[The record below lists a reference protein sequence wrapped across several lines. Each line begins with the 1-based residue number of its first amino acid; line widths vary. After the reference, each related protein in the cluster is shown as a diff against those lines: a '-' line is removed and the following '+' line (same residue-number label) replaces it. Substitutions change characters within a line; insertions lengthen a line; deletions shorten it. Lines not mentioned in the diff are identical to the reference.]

1 MILKLLLRFN
11 GLMEESQLKIAN
23 GERIGRIL
31 RRICQASLQVII
43 RTDATSSV
51 AIKGRAVSLITEGNA
66 RGVRISNNSEKGMAY
81 LTDRLD
87 AHVEFIMMST
97 KVIFTSRFLLREQSS
112 IVLTIPEELISIE
125 RRKNARYF
133 TTPDLSAFL
142 GFSLFRPAEDDVTSA
157 PFFLHYRDVGALV
170 ALSDLSLGGVCAVT
184 RFPALNAVLRR
195 GMIDD
200 AATLHLPMQAPIPLA
215 IEVRWFKKIREHI
228 KTADGSSKSIRTYKC
243 GLEFKGKN
251 EAVEVSIRQF
261 LQQLSQAGA
270 I

>member
-1 MILKLLLRFN
+1 
-11 GLMEESQLKIAN
+11 MEESQLKSAN
-23 GERIGRIL
+23 SERISRIL

-43 RTDATSSV
+43 RIGATSPI
-51 AIKGRAVSLITEGNA
+51 AIKGRAVSLISEGNA
-66 RGVRISNNSEKGMAY
+66 RGMRISNISDKGMDH
-81 LTDRLD
+81 LLRQSEIN
-87 AHVEFIMMST
+87 VEFIMMAT
-97 KVIFTSRFLLREQSS
+97 KVMFTAKILLREQNS
-112 IVLTIPEELISIE
+112 IVVTIPEELISIE

-142 GFSLFRPAEDDVTSA
+142 TFSLFRPSFDDVTAA
-157 PFFLHYRDVGALV
+157 PFFIHYRDVGSLV
-170 ALSDLSLGGVCAVT
+170 MLSDLSLGGVCAVT

-200 AATLHLPMQAPIPLA
+200 GATLHLPMQAPVPLA

-228 KTADGSSKSIRTYKC
+228 KSPDGALRSQRTYKF
-243 GLEFKGKN
+243 GLEFKGQN
-251 EAVEVSIRQF
+251 EAVQVSIRQF